1 VSIDALQS
9 LAEMSALLAGLGLVA
24 TLAGTAAAL
33 RFARRRIPPA
43 TQRPPISILK
53 PLCGDEPLL
62 EEALTTFCELD
73 YPDFQLV
80 LGVQNPADPALA
92 VVERLQARFASIDM
106 TVVVDPALHG
116 LNRKV
121 SNLVNM
127 LPAARHDLLVFA
139 DSDLHVPSD
148 YLKHV
153 ADALAQPGVGMV
165 TTLSAGRLGVP
176 TLASV
181 LGGMQISHSFLPGVL
196 LSRLLGR
203 QDCLGTTMALHRR
216 VLRQAGGLTGLLGH
230 LADDHVLGKRVQA
243 LGLDVGLASVI
254 TATTVAEKSF
264 TALWAHELRWA
275 RTMGALESLL
285 FLTSALQYPLFWA
298 GLALACSGGAAPFAM
313 LFAVAWAVRAIGV
326 VGVNL
331 TIRCTPGVGGWRFA
345 TAAACLT
352 PVRDILSIAV
362 LAASYCGDRVT
373 WRGHVLRA
381 DNGLARSVADRFAS
395 QTAAAG
401 TIIVLTEES
410 P

>member
-1 VSIDALQS
+1 VSTDALLS

-24 TLAGTAAAL
+24 TLAGTVAAL
-33 RFARRRIPPA
+33 RFARHRIPVA
-43 TQRPPISILK
+43 KQRPPISILK

-62 EEALTTFCELD
+62 EQALTTFCQLD
-73 YPDFQLV
+73 YPEFQLV
-80 LGVQNPADPALA
+80 LGVQDAADPALA
-92 VVERLQARFASIDM
+92 VVDRLLERFAHIDM
-106 TVVVDPALHG
+106 IVVVDPALHG

-139 DSDLHVPSD
+139 DSDLHVPPD
-148 YLKHV
+148 YLQRV
-153 ADALAQPGVGMV
+153 GDALAQPGIGLV

-176 TLASV
+176 TLVSV

-216 VLRQAGGLTGLLGH
+216 VLGQAGGLAGLLGH
-230 LADDHVLGKRVQA
+230 LADDHVLGKKVQA
-243 LGLDVGLASVI
+243 LGLEVGLASVV

-264 TALWAHELRWA
+264 PALWAHELRWA

-298 GLALACSGGAAPFAM
+298 GLALACSGGAAPFAI
-313 LFAVAWAVRAIGV
+313 LFVVAWAVRAVGV

-331 TIRCTPGVGGWRFA
+331 TIRRTPGVGSWRFA
-345 TAAACLT
+345 ATAAFLT
-352 PVRDILSIAV
+352 PLRDILSIAV
-362 LAASYCGDRVT
+362 LVASYCGDRVT

-381 DNGLARSVADRFAS
+381 DNGLARSVADRFAA
-395 QTAAAG
+395 QAAPAG
-401 TIIVLTEES
+401 AIIALTEES